1 MPVLWQAAGRQEIY
15 MSDGK
20 SDLTIEWN
28 DLVELIRAIADVDG
42 TLTPSDDGL
51 NEPSLRLIKGL
62 RVAID
67 EYDAQELIAKGD
79 SDD

>member
-1 MPVLWQAAGRQEIY
+1 